1 MFIILLF
8 AMAALCVFFVPA
20 MAVWLMVVGRRR
32 RRGGRAFT
40 RAITVAGVMLLMLD
54 GWVIASGIAEFSR
67 MRQFMR
73 CQENLGRHVLIHLE
87 EWAQS
92 HPGEPLPT
100 HWTGEEPESK
110 CEGSGEAKSYV
121 ILPVA
126 SDEKGNLP
134 GDALLAYCPHPHRRY
149 GWTMFKL
156 DDDRDRI
163 CLFGRNRHLEN
174 MREQDIR
181 DLLEQTERR

>member
-1 MFIILLF
+1 MFELLLVLAILS
-8 AMAALCVFFVPA
+8 AIFVPA
-20 MAVWLMVVGRRR
+20 IAVLLMVVGRKRM
-32 RRGGRAFT
+32 RRGLSFARTFT
-40 RAITVAGVMLLMLD
+40 LAGVVLLLLY
-54 GWVIASGIAEFSR
+54 GWVITSAIAEFQR
-67 MRQFMR
+67 MGQFMR
-73 CQENLGRHVLIHLE
+73 CQENLGRHVLINLE

-149 GWTMFKL
+149 WWTMFKL

-163 CLFGRNRHLEN
+163 CLFGKNRHLEN

-181 DLLEQTERR
+181 ELLE